1 MKRKGKILLGIGAAL
16 ALLVVIALIAL
27 ATFDWNRAKP
37 WLTDNI
43 GRAIGRTVAIDG
55 DVQVSWQ
62 RDPDIH
68 GWRGWLPGPHLTL
81 ANVSIGNTGW
91 AQSRTFA
98 TMKATE
104 LSLDLFPL
112 LAHTLSIPS
121 MHVIAPDVHLERLAD
136 GRDNWTFAAGDAS
149 PWKLD
154 LGRVQFDRGEVAI
167 IDAKN
172 SLDARIR
179 VDALSKSIAFDDIVA
194 EQEASSQRDAAAR
207 VGASGA
213 RELAQNAT
221 KSAEP
226 VQQSRETSQFYAFG
240 LTIEGTLKKAP
251 LHGTGKVGGV
261 FALKHVDRPFPLHAD
276 LRIGDT
282 HIAFVGTLVDPTDL
296 DALDLRLWLSGKNL
310 SDLYDI
316 LKVTL
321 PNSPPYATEGHLVG
335 RFTHDVKKLRYENFR
350 ARVGSSDLS
359 GDLLYDETRAPRPL
373 LSGKVRS
380 DLLQFRDLAPL
391 IGANSGDTPPG
402 KVLPERPFQP
412 QRWQGM
418 DANVEFSG
426 DRVFRDSELP
436 IHKVDTRIVMDNALL
451 TLDPL
456 RFKFAYG
463 DVESSLRFDGRSA
476 PIRGSLKLSARG
488 IQVERLIP
496 KAESAQANLG
506 RANGEATLEARG
518 NSVAALLGA
527 SSGELKLVLDGGTLS
542 KALIETIGLN
552 IPNIL
557 AAKLFGDKQV
567 AINCAAADFVGS
579 GGLYDSRLFLI
590 DTDIATI
597 NVTGKIDLTSEQLDL
612 VVHPDSKGL
621 RLLSLRSPIH
631 VQGTFGQPEAGVDK
645 RVLLL
650 RGLGAATLGVVAAP
664 VAALLP
670 LTATNLG
677 KDGESRC
684 AGLLKRLQP
693 PAGAKS
699 PRK

>member
-16 ALLVVIALIAL
+16 VLIVVFALIAL

-37 WLTDNI
+37 WLADNI
-43 GRAIGRTVAIDG
+43 GQALGRTVAIDG
-55 DVQVSWQ
+55 DVHVSWQ

-68 GWRGWLPGPHLTL
+68 GWLPGPHLAL
-81 ANVSIGNTGW
+81 AKVSIGNTDW
-91 AQSRTFA
+91 AKSRTFA

-136 GRDNWTFAAGDAS
+136 GRDNWTFAAADASS

-154 LGRVQFDRGEVAI
+154 LGRIQFDQGDVAI
-167 IDAKN
+167 VDGKNGLDAK
-172 SLDARIR
+172 IH

-194 EQEASSQRDAAAR
+194 EQEASSQRDATAR

-213 RELAQNAT
+213 RGLAQNAN
-221 KSAEP
+221 KAVEP
-226 VQQSRETSQFYAFG
+226 AQRSRETSQFYAFG

-251 LHGTGKVGGV
+251 LRGTGKVGDAW
-261 FALKHVDRPFPLHAD
+261 ALKHVDRPFPLHAD
-276 LRIGDT
+276 LHIGDT
-282 HIAFVGTLVDPTDL
+282 RIAFAGTLIDPADL
-296 DALDLRLWLSGKNL
+296 DALDLRLWLSGNNL
-310 SDLYDI
+310 SDLYNI

-350 ARVGSSDLS
+350 ARIGSSDLS
-359 GDLLYDETRAPRPL
+359 GDLLYETKAPRPL
-373 LSGKVRS
+373 LSGKVQS
-380 DLLQFRDLAPL
+380 ELLQFRDLAPL

-412 QRWQGM
+412 QRWQRM
-418 DANVEFSG
+418 DADVQFTG

-436 IHKVDTRIVMDNALL
+436 IHKLDTRIVMDNALL

-463 DVESSLRFDGRSA
+463 DVESSLRFDGRTA
-476 PIRGSLKLSARG
+476 PIKGSLKLTARDV
-488 IQVERLIP
+488 QVERLIP
-496 KAESAQANLG
+496 KAQSAQASLG
-506 RANGEATLEARG
+506 HANGEATLEARG

-542 KALIETIGLN
+542 KALIETMGLN
-552 IPNIL
+552 MPNIL
-557 AAKLFGDKQV
+557 AVKLFGDKQV
-567 AINCAAADFVGS
+567 TINCAAADFVATAGV
-579 GGLYDSRLFLI
+579 YDSRLFLL

-597 NVTGKIDLTSEQLDL
+597 NVTGKINLASEQLDL

-631 VQGTFGQPEAGVDK
+631 VQGTFGQPDVGVDK
-645 RVLLL
+645 RALLL
-650 RGLGAATLGVVAAP
+650 RGLGAAALGVVAAP

-677 KDGESRC
+677 KDDENGC
-684 AGLLKRLQP
+684 AALLKQVQQ
-693 PAGAKS
+693 PAGAKR

>member
-1 MKRKGKILLGIGAAL
+1 MKRKGRILLGIGGAL
-16 ALLVVIALIAL
+16 VLIVVIALAAL

-37 WLTDNI
+37 WLVDNI
-43 GRAIGRTVAIDG
+43 GQALGRAVVIDG

-68 GWRGWLPGPHLTL
+68 GWRGWLPGPHLAL
-81 ANVSIGNTGW
+81 AKVSIGNIDW
-91 AQSRTFA
+91 AKSRTFA
-98 TMKATE
+98 TMKSTE

-154 LGRVQFDRGEVAI
+154 LGRIQFDQGDVAI
-167 IDAKN
+167 ADGKN
-172 SLDARIR
+172 GLDARIH
-179 VDALSKSIAFDDIVA
+179 VDALRKSIAFDDIVA

-213 RELAQNAT
+213 HELAQDAS
-221 KSAEP
+221 KP
-226 VQQSRETSQFYAFG
+226 VEAAQRSRETSQFYAFG
-240 LTIEGTLKKAP
+240 LTIEGTLKNAP
-251 LHGTGKVGGV
+251 LHGTGKVGGAW
-261 FALKHVDRPFPLHAD
+261 ALKHVDRPFPLHAD

-310 SDLYDI
+310 SDLYNI

-321 PNSPPYATEGHLVG
+321 PNSPPYATEGHLIG
-335 RFTHDVKKLRYENFR
+335 GLTHDVKKLRYENFR
-350 ARVGSSDLS
+350 ARIGSSDLS
-359 GDLLYDETRAPRPL
+359 GDLLYETRAPRPL

-418 DANVEFSG
+418 DANVEFTG

-436 IHKVDTRIVMDNALL
+436 IHKLDTRIVMDNALL

-463 DVESSLRFDGRSA
+463 DVESSLRFDGRTA
-476 PIRGSLKLSARG
+476 PIKGSLKLSARD

-496 KAESAQANLG
+496 KAQSAQASLG
-506 RANGEATLEARG
+506 HANGEATLEARG

-542 KALIETIGLN
+542 KALIETMSLN
-552 IPNIL
+552 MPNIL
-557 AAKLFGDKQV
+557 LAKLFGDKQV
-567 AINCAAADFVGS
+567 TINCAAADFVGS
-579 GGLYDSRLFLI
+579 SGTYDARLFLL

-597 NVTGKIDLTSEQLDL
+597 NVTGKINLASEQLDL
-612 VVHPDSKGL
+612 VVHPDSKGM

-631 VQGTFGQPEAGVDK
+631 VQGTFGQPDVGVDK
-645 RVLLL
+645 GALLL
-650 RGLGAATLGVVAAP
+650 RGLGAAALGVVAAP
-664 VAALLP
+664 AAALLP

-684 AGLLKRLQP
+684 AGLLKQVQP

-699 PRK
+699 PDK